1 MVFAIH
7 QLEPALVY
15 IFSSLLNPPAPSFPF
30 LPLCVVT
37 ERQLKIPCVMYQT
50 PLGYLFVYVSV
61 LLSQIIPTHG
71 FFSHIS
77 DTDLE

>member
-1 MVFAIH
+1 MGFAIH
-7 QLEPALVY
+7 QLEPASHVH
-15 IFSSLLNPPAPSFPF
+15 ISLPLESPVPSFPF

-37 ERQLKIPCVMYQT
+37 ERQLKVPCVIYQT

-71 FFSHIS
+71 FFSHMS